1 MQSKRTNSV
10 LNRIIK
16 DQEVYDL
23 LLTIPSGS
31 VSTYGDL
38 AKALDI
44 PSSSRLIGRIL
55 ARNPNPIKVPCHRIV
70 MSNGK
75 LGGYIHGI
83 AKKKELLEKE
93 GILFQNDTTIYDFKN
108 IRFYPQ
114 NKIQIN

>member
-1 MQSKRTNSV
+1 VQSKKVYDIPNKMV
-10 LNRIIK
+10 K
-16 DQEVYDL
+16 DQDVYNL
-23 LLTIPSGS
+23 LLNIPPGN

-38 AKALDI
+38 AKALEH

-55 ARNPNPIKVPCHRIV
+55 SRNPNPVKVPCHRIV

-93 GILFQNDTTIYDFKN
+93 GILFKNDTTIYNFKN

-114 NKIQIN
+114 NTHV